1 MAMPYGDTKFHSGE
15 FGNELERFLYNY
27 DLLKTKTV
35 NIEKTLPANQRD
47 GFFEIVKYPI
57 FSAALIAERS
67 WRHRRQETSP
77 VRACSRRTMKPRLPQ
92 P

>member
-1 MAMPYGDTKFHSGE
+1 MPYGDTKFHSGE

-57 FSAALIAERS
+57 SRLPSSPKKS
-67 WRHRRQETSP
+67 WRHRRQETSF
-77 VRACSRRTMKPRLPQ
+77 VRACSRRTMKPRLPL